1 MLYKTNQKNPDIS
14 IYWLTSVNK
23 QIDLYWL
30 HRNLAGQFVIIDDM
44 EVIKTKGKCD
54 VLLLVVTVLL
64 LLLLVL
70 LHVNYL

>member
-1 MLYKTNQKNPDIS
+1 VLYKTNQKNPDIS

-23 QIDLYWL
+23 QIDLYCI

-54 VLLLVVTVLL
+54 VLLLVVTVVVVLL
-64 LLLLVL
+64 LLL